1 MLTFC
6 LFPICMTFGFIKTDT
21 GYKALQFMF
30 RPKLEDFYNLSIW
43 CYALGYVCNLYG
55 LGFGVPMELA
65 ASNPFNYAYL
75 LQDIIIQVVVGVI
88 LSLFVGFSIT
98 LHAAKIATTKDIQ
111 IRDIGYTVESVFLV
125 IMDGLS
131 DNPLPQVCLILFF
144 IFFFITSLN
153 TLLFQLDLAESQ
165 RKLFYSTIVSC
176 LHDFTDLSP
185 TVPVQLFFENLG
197 SSKQTLEQTL
207 TSNLPNLICYL
218 SFIQY
223 DHTVAWAQ
231 VFTPLESFF
240 RSLSLLT
247 VSKDGKMEKMESLG
261 KDLGLNNIG
270 DVMKLA
276 VYTMKMNGINNHRSI
291 LDPISKVVSYAI
303 QFCTFH
309 FQVSTMIYDT

>member
-1 MLTFC
+1 MIFLLFTQGSLTVI
-6 LFPICMTFGFIKTDT
+6 PGNPRSV
-21 GYKALQFMF
+21 ARQFL
-30 RPKLEDFYNLSIW
+30 R
-43 CYALGYVCNLYG
+43 
-55 LGFGVPMELA
+55 
-65 ASNPFNYAYL
+65 
-75 LQDIIIQVVVGVI
+75 
-88 LSLFVGFSIT
+88 
-98 LHAAKIATTKDIQ
+98 
-111 IRDIGYTVESVFLV
+111 
-125 IMDGLS
+125 
-131 DNPLPQVCLILFF
+131 VCLQQLSSNGVFP
-144 IFFFITSLN
+144 
-153 TLLFQLDLAESQ
+153 LLFQLDLAKSQ

-185 TVPVQLFFENLG
+185 TVPVQLFFENLD
-197 SSKQTLEQTL
+197 SSKQTLEQTV
-207 TSNLPNLICYL
+207 TTNLPNLICYL

-231 VFTPLESFF
+231 VFGPLESFF
-240 RSLSLLT
+240 RNLSLLT

-309 FQVSTMIYDT
+309 FQV